1 MKFKSEYSKM
11 LFHVVGNQLVFSM
24 KYLPKLTEIE
34 VNEEEDADSYGSTGF
49 RIITK
54 GEHEGYYLMDL
65 D

>member
-1 MKFKSEYSKM
+1 M